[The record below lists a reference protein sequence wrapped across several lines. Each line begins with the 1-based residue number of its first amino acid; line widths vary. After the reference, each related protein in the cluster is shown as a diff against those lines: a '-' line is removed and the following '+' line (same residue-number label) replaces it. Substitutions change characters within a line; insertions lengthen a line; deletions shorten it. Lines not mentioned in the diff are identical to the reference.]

1 MDDDSQKVF
10 VLDVYNPYDDN
21 SGVRRIFM
29 INNNWYCV
37 RACPMKWGEVQTP
50 YIDNEYLNFAVFN
63 TFEEADA
70 AATAMKRT
78 AEGKF
83 E

>member
-1 MDDDSQKVF
+1 MEDDNQKVF

-50 YIDNEYLNFAVFN
+50 YIDNEYLNFTIFN

-70 AATAMKRT
+70 AATAMKRI
-78 AEGKF
+78 AEEKC